1 MDKKQFKRGAAVAA
15 SAAALIGLVFA
26 TPTIAEAKGKSSS
39 SSSASTK
46 STKSD
51 VKKVDGHKDG
61 HRDGD
66 RDGVRPAPLSQ
77 VVTVTVPDDGKTY
90 KLVVTEVKPVD
101 LNTTTSTKPE
111 RPAHTFVVAV
121 TGTGSVDVTVP
132 GLRPGSY
139 TVDLVAVSS
148 TQTITVAAPVTPAPT
163 PAPVDP
169 TPAPTPAP

>member
-51 VKKVDGHKDG
+51 VKKVDRHKDG
-61 HRDGD
+61 HK
-66 RDGVRPAPLSQ
+66 DGVRPAPLSQ

-101 LNTTTSTKPE
+101 LNTNASTKPE